1 MLYLWM
7 PEANGVWQWSDGEFW
22 KSADTLEQLIQEI
35 QGQHGVEATVFFP
48 SRHVQILQQ
57 SMSKVQYKKMGQE
70 AIKYLLEE
78 YVILPVDAMKVLHH
92 FQQPDQLSVL
102 GISNSTVETMQHV
115 LTLVPVKVEALLPDF
130 LVLPV
135 PEENQRIL
143 AELAG
148 RLLVRESEYVGHSVD
163 DLSLYLDYQPKD
175 VNYKV
180 SNLNDAQLRS
190 LEAVVTHDQVESF
203 QYSLSQLKKAKQ
215 HPFNVLPKAKSD
227 TPVSGY
233 WKACAAVFLGILV
246 LQFSYDAVRW
256 YQYKKIANQ
265 TASQAIDQF
274 KYWFGQNYPVNEQN
288 IKSQF
293 EGQMRLSQVA
303 NTQAF
308 DLISRVGP
316 VLMQNQIIAQR
327 VSYDT
332 SSLNMDLQANSSDA
346 LSTLTRQLT
355 QQGFKVELGNVQA
368 NGTGAIG
375 SVRIQ

>member
-1 MLYLWM
+1 
-7 PEANGVWQWSDGEFW
+7 
-22 KSADTLEQLIQEI
+22 
-35 QGQHGVEATVFFP
+35 
-48 SRHVQILQQ
+48 
-57 SMSKVQYKKMGQE
+57 
-70 AIKYLLEE
+70 
-78 YVILPVDAMKVLHH
+78 
-92 FQQPDQLSVL
+92 L

-115 LTLVPVKVEALLPDF
+115 LNLLPVKVTALLPDF

-135 PEENQRIL
+135 PEENQRVL
-143 AELAG
+143 AELTG

-203 QYSLSQLKKAKQ
+203 QYSLPQLKKAKQ

-246 LQFSYDAVRW
+246 LQFTYDAVRW